1 MQAASEMDD
10 RSRNFPETLW
20 HSCIIGARTAWACD
34 TAGMPVESQGRRDR
48 MTQDN
53 AGTQSLVDLQIQLLK
68 LATLISGPM
77 RSGLAEPG
85 GLAVDDVKILMCL
98 GGEGAMA
105 GHEMSEL
112 LGIAP
117 MNVSRAVSNL
127 HARGW
132 IERVSDGGDKR
143 RKPVQ
148 LTPEGVAAFHAMTP
162 DLGRIAEQLLGGLSA
177 HERTTLS
184 SATAKIIDQI
194 NAWQDG

>member
-1 MQAASEMDD
+1 MSQA
-10 RSRNFPETLW
+10 T
-20 HSCIIGARTAWACD
+20 
-34 TAGMPVESQGRRDR
+34 SQEQQRAEA
-48 MTQDN
+48 Q
-53 AGTQSLVDLQIQLLK
+53 ALVDLQIQLLK

-127 HARGW
+127 RARGW
-132 IERVSDGGDKR
+132 AERVNDGRDKR

-148 LTPEGVAAFHAMTP
+148 LTHAGAEAFRAMTP
-162 DLGRIAEQLLGGLSA
+162 DLARIADQLLGGLSA
-177 HERTTLS
+177 NERDTLRHV
-184 SATAKIIDQI
+184 TGKIIDRI
-194 NAWQDG
+194 NAWQDV